1 MFWCWLNTPQ
11 KAVIHVGPIVVFNFL
26 RKVFLEALK
35 VTQQCKVASSVA
47 RDPGYAVLPPSL
59 AIQSQCRTLGNEPK
73 QDFIICSPCR
83 QVPQSLPSR
92 VCHHHLRWHRPNSN
106 IGACHSVRLLK
117 RLCTGKRSHNSLTS
131 SRLLTASWT
140 IRGPLTLCLKLKA
153 FRVWNYLSFPAWAYQ
168 TPSSGRVANT
178 T

>member
-11 KAVIHVGPIVVFNFL
+11 KAVIRIGPKVVFNFL
-26 RKVFLEALK
+26 CEAFLEALK
-35 VTQQCKVASSVA
+35 VTQQHKVAPSVA
-47 RDPGYAVLPPSL
+47 CDPGCAALPPSL
-59 AIQSQCRTLGNEPK
+59 ATQSQRRTLGNEPK
-73 QDFIICSPCR
+73 QGFIICSPRR
-83 QVPQSLPSR
+83 QVLQSLPSWVR
-92 VCHHHLRWHRPNSN
+92 HHHLDWHRPNSN

-117 RLCTGKRSHNSLTS
+117 CLCTGTRSHNSLTS

-153 FRVWNYLSFPAWAYQ
+153 LRVWNYLSFPAWARQ